1 MALIQFENVSVNYG
15 APSHPVLSNIDLK
28 IEEGEFV
35 CLLGQTGCGKST
47 LLRLVLGSERP
58 VAGRVLIAGIEH
70 NQPDL
75 TCGYVPQKYS
85 LFPDKTVMGNITF
98 GPEVSAFNL
107 FTRLTPRYFRQRRE
121 FRQQA
126 MQYIRRIGLQ
136 DADAR
141 KYPDQLS
148 GGMQQR
154 VAIAQALVNRPRIL
168 LLDEAFSALDPGTR
182 RDMQVLIRQL
192 WRGTGVT
199 LLFVTHNTHE
209 AVQLGTRVIVL
220 ARETPHHGSRVAMD
234 LAIPSSCPADE
245 ISLLVAR
252 LDSAAGSTREPE
264 ESAPGISDSGSHDLA
279 AARNLLPNEI

>member
-1 MALIQFENVSVNYG
+1 L
-15 APSHPVLSNIDLK
+15 D
-28 IEEGEFV
+28 
-35 CLLGQTGCGKST
+35 
-47 LLRLVLGSERP
+47 
-58 VAGRVLIAGIEH
+58 
-70 NQPDL
+70 
-75 TCGYVPQKYS
+75 
-85 LFPDKTVMGNITF
+85 
-98 GPEVSAFNL
+98 EVSGFNL

-182 RDMQVLIRQL
+182 KDMQVLIRRL

-199 LLFVTHNTHE
+199 LMFVTHNTQE
-209 AVQLGTRVIVL
+209 ALQLGTRVIVL
-220 ARETPHHGSRVAMD
+220 ARETPNHGSRVVLD
-234 LAIPSSCPADE
+234 LAVPSSCPGDQ
-245 ISLLVAR
+245 IIRLVAR
-252 LDSAAGSTREPE
+252 LDVASGCTREPE
-264 ESAPGISDSGSHDLA
+264 ELTPTIGDSARRDLA
-279 AARNLLPNEI
+279 AAPNFLPNET

>member
-1 MALIQFENVSVNYG
+1 
-15 APSHPVLSNIDLK
+15 
-28 IEEGEFV
+28 
-35 CLLGQTGCGKST
+35 
-47 LLRLVLGSERP
+47 
-58 VAGRVLIAGIEH
+58 
-70 NQPDL
+70 
-75 TCGYVPQKYS
+75 
-85 LFPDKTVMGNITF
+85 VMGNITF

-234 LAIPSSCPADE
+234 LAVPSSCPTDE
-245 ISLLVAR
+245 ASRLVAR

-264 ESAPGISDSGSHDLA
+264 ESSPGISDSGAHDLA
-279 AARNLLPNEI
+279 AARNLLPNET

>member
-107 FTRLTPRYFRQRRE
+107 FTRLTPRYFRRRRE

>member
-70 NQPDL
+70 NQPDP
-75 TCGYVPQKYS
+75 TCGYIPQKYS

-154 VAIAQALVNRPRIL
+154 VALAQALVNRPRIL

>member
-1 MALIQFENVSVNYG
+1 MALIQFENVSVSYG

-70 NQPDL
+70 NQPDP

-98 GPEVSAFNL
+98 GPEVSEFNL
-107 FTRLTPRYFRQRRE
+107 FTRLTPRYFRRQRE

-141 KYPDQLS
+141 KYPDELS

-209 AVQLGTRVIVL
+209 AVQLGTRVIAL
-220 ARETPHHGSRVAMD
+220 ARETPNHGSHVAMD
-234 LAIPSSCPADE
+234 LAIPSSCPAGE
-245 ISLLVAR
+245 VFRLVAR

-264 ESAPGISDSGSHDLA
+264 ELTPVVESATPHDLSGA
-279 AARNLLPNEI
+279 QDLLPNEI

>member
-1 MALIQFENVSVNYG
+1 MALIQFENVSVAYG
-15 APSHPVLSNIDLK
+15 SPSHPVLSNIDLS

-47 LLRLVLGSERP
+47 LLRLVLGSEQP
-58 VAGRVLIAGIEH
+58 AAGRVLIDGVEH
-70 NQPDL
+70 NQPDR

-85 LFPDKTVMGNITF
+85 LFPDKTVIGNITF
-98 GPEVSAFNL
+98 GPEVSEFNL
-107 FTRLTPRYFRQRRE
+107 LTRLTPRYFRQRRQ

-136 DADAR
+136 DADAS

-182 RDMQVLIRQL
+182 KDMQILIRRL
-192 WRGTGVT
+192 WHGTGVT

-209 AVQLGTRVIVL
+209 ALQLGTRVIVL
-220 ARETPHHGSRVAMD
+220 ARETPNHGSRVALE
-234 LAIPSSCPADE
+234 LAVPSSCSADE
-245 ISLLVAR
+245 VSRLVAR
-252 LDSAAGSTREPE
+252 LDGASGCTREPE
-264 ESAPGISDSGSHDLA
+264 EPTPTTGDLTPRDLT

>member
-1 MALIQFENVSVNYG
+1 
-15 APSHPVLSNIDLK
+15 
-28 IEEGEFV
+28 
-35 CLLGQTGCGKST
+35 
-47 LLRLVLGSERP
+47 
-58 VAGRVLIAGIEH
+58 
-70 NQPDL
+70 
-75 TCGYVPQKYS
+75 VPQKYS

-220 ARETPHHGSRVAMD
+220 SRETPHHGSRVAMD
-234 LAIPSSCPADE
+234 LAIPSSCPVDE
-245 ISLLVAR
+245 ASRLVAR

-264 ESAPGISDSGSHDLA
+264 ESASGVTDSGAHDLA

>member
-58 VAGRVLIAGIEH
+58 VTGRVLIAGIEH
-70 NQPDL
+70 DQPDL

-154 VAIAQALVNRPRIL
+154 VALAQALVNRPRIL

-220 ARETPHHGSRVAMD
+220 ARETPHHGSHVAMD
-234 LAIPSSCPADE
+234 LAIPSSCPVDE

>member
-1 MALIQFENVSVNYG
+1 MALIQFENVSVSYG

-70 NQPDL
+70 NQPDP

-98 GPEVSAFNL
+98 GPEVSEFNL
-107 FTRLTPRYFRQRRE
+107 FTRLTPRYFHQRRE

-209 AVQLGTRVIVL
+209 AVQMGTRVIVL
-220 ARETPHHGSRVAMD
+220 ARETPNHGSRFAMD

-245 ISLLVAR
+245 ASRLAAR

-264 ESAPGISDSGSHDLA
+264 EFTLGIGDSGTHDLG

>member
-15 APSHPVLSNIDLK
+15 APSHPVLSDIDLK

-154 VAIAQALVNRPRIL
+154 VALAQALVNRPRIL

-192 WRGTGVT
+192 WRGAGVT

-220 ARETPHHGSRVAMD
+220 ARETPHHGSHVAMD

-245 ISLLVAR
+245 TSLLVAR

-264 ESAPGISDSGSHDLA
+264 ETAPGISDSGSHDLA